1 MLINAIWVIW
11 RKSEVW
17 KKTWYVKTEITL
29 KWYLKAIS
37 RENNIIVLAKVW
49 KDYVFTLHNKN
60 ADVVSWDK
68 LEIRWEKYSVK
79 AVTKWRS
86 VLTVYKLILVKDD

>member
-11 RKSEVW
+11 RKNEMW

-49 KDYVFTLHNKN
+49 KGLCIYFT
-60 ADVVSWDK
+60 
-68 LEIRWEKYSVK
+68 
-79 AVTKWRS
+79 
-86 VLTVYKLILVKDD
+86 